1 MCFSLESRADE
12 SGDAESAR
20 FHGLLVSIESNQE
33 TITRTMDRL
42 AFRLKPFESLDP
54 RIPSD
59 QWQARWQGFL
69 RVRVPGKY
77 RFGATVLG
85 RFVLRVNNREVLNVN
100 SADASAPTTRFGE
113 AAELTAGEISITAEF
128 EKHIDRL
135 AVLRV
140 LQRQPDGFEESIFP
154 SDFSHFARSDKES
167 HASQET
173 FRHGLELITTSRCVA
188 CHRGS
193 KDIVDAFSL
202 ELPPASPIVNLVQS
216 VQKHW
221 LEKYLQ
227 NPQGAGLHSRMPRLF
242 GGDEADVVDREAAT
256 EYLSSL
262 SAEVELSQKDEI
274 RDLPLALNSEDVT
287 FGKLVFAKTGCIACH
302 SVPGESASDE
312 HRLYP
317 VDHAA
322 QRVLP
327 QRFRNWLVGT
337 TDAVGTGASHHPR
350 LSLQHLDDKGIGEL
364 EQFLSPA
371 NSVSLEQVELNVE
384 VVAESAVESRFLLL
398 ESNLEERTAFE
409 TKNSQQ
415 RMISLG
421 RLVVLQR
428 GCLNCHR
435 STASEIPPSSDAPTF
450 DSIIQQVDGRR
461 IDAGCLNA
469 DPVNGVPDFG
479 FSDTE
484 RRLIRETL
492 GTLSRTKRVSSAP
505 FDRLERSLQ
514 RLGCIACHERGGRQ
528 SVFSQRIREFVSLGH
543 DKTVRDI
550 SAPSLDGVGERL
562 RPKWLRRVLLDH
574 TRSRSWLDLSMPH
587 YPAEEVEPLID
598 LLIRADGID
607 PDEPEESDSRRESK
621 QLEGARL
628 LVGRT
633 GLNCVGCHDFGDHHG
648 TGVRAPDL
656 ETATQRLRFAWFQR
670 WLHNPQSIAPGTRMP
685 NVFNAGMSVLPH
697 VLDGRESTQVSAIW
711 SYLKQRENR
720 VLPLLPVAGG
730 TIPMSAES
738 NTPIPTAGPL
748 LIHGFLPEHAGLR
761 AAILGFPS
769 GLHFAWDTEKC
780 QLTRVWQGKF
790 MHQAGWEGSGKGGV
804 NVNAMNILGT
814 VVWRNDDRA
823 SIDITTG
830 PAPTFSVNPQT
841 VRFDESWATR
851 ADSGFAWWL
860 KTGSGEF
867 RIEEHLKPIS
877 IHGWTAF
884 ERSILVDDQS
894 ARSSLWL
901 RIAALS
907 PNNKAVSALN
917 PKDSSWQRVPGS
929 TYDWLVG
936 LQDGSKLARW
946 SIQNG
951 PGSKDVCVRV
961 PITDEAKR
969 TGMRLTYLRVKR
981 GEMPP
986 ADWQQMLHGKGEAP

>member
-1 MCFSLESRADE
+1 MCFGLECRADE

-20 FHGLLVSIESNQE
+20 LHGLIVTIESNQE
-33 TITRTMDRL
+33 KITRTMDRL

-54 RIPSD
+54 RIPPD

-85 RFVLRVNNREVLNVN
+85 RFIMRVNNQEVLNVN
-100 SADASAPTTRFGE
+100 SDDTSAPITRFGE
-113 AAELTAGEISITAEF
+113 AIDLAAGEISITAEF
-128 EKHIDRL
+128 EKHMDRP

-140 LQRQPDGFEESIFP
+140 LQRQPDGFEESILP
-154 SDFSHFARSDKES
+154 LDFSHFGSSDQES
-167 HASQET
+167 SESQET
-173 FRHGLELITTSRCVA
+173 FNKGLKLITNSRCVA

-193 KDIVDAFSL
+193 KDIVDSLSL
-202 ELPPASPIVNLVQS
+202 ESPPAPPIANLVQS
-216 VQKHW
+216 VQKSW
-221 LEKYLQ
+221 LRKYLQ
-227 NPQGAGLHSRMPRLF
+227 NPQSARLHSRMPRLF
-242 GGDEADVVDREAAT
+242 GDDEAGVIDREAAT

-262 SAEVELSQKDEI
+262 ITEEGLSHKDEI
-274 RDLPLALNSEDVT
+274 IAPPQPLNAKDIAL
-287 FGKLVFAKTGCIACH
+287 GKTAFAKTGCIACH
-302 SVPGESASDE
+302 SVPGESVSDD
-312 HRLYP
+312 HRLYS

-322 QRVLP
+322 QRFLP
-327 QRFRNWLVGT
+327 QRFRSWLVGT

-350 LSLQHLDDKGIGEL
+350 LSLQHLDDKVIGEL
-364 EQFLSPA
+364 ERFLSPA
-371 NSVSLEQVELNVE
+371 NSVSLEQVDLNVE

-398 ESNLEERTAFE
+398 ESSLEERAAFE
-409 TKNSQQ
+409 TKNPQQ

-421 RLVVLQR
+421 RQVVLQH

-435 STASEIPPSSDAPTF
+435 STATVTHPFSELSTF
-450 DSIIQQVDGRR
+450 DSMIQQVDGHT
-461 IDAGCLNA
+461 IDAGCLKD
-469 DPVNGVPDFG
+469 DPAPSVPDFG
-479 FSDTE
+479 FSITE

-492 GTLSRTKRVSSAP
+492 GTLSRTRRVSTAP

-514 RLGCIACHERGGRQ
+514 RLGCISCHERGGKE
-528 SVFSQRIREFVSLGH
+528 SAFSQRIGEFVSLGH

-562 RPKWLRRVLLDH
+562 RPTWLRRVLLDH
-574 TRSRSWLDLSMPH
+574 ARSRPWLDLNMPH
-587 YPAEEVEPLID
+587 YSTEEVEPLID
-598 LLIRADGID
+598 LLIRADGLD
-607 PDEPEESDSRRESK
+607 PDEPEESDSRSESK

-628 LVGRT
+628 LVGST

-711 SYLKQRENR
+711 SYLNQRENR
-720 VLPLLPVAGG
+720 VLPLLPIAGG

-738 NTPIPTAGPL
+738 DTPIPTAGPL

-790 MHQAGWEGSGKGGV
+790 MHQEGWEGSGKGGV
-804 NVNAMNILGT
+804 NVNAMNILGDI
-814 VVWRNDDRA
+814 VWRNEDGA
-823 SIDITTG
+823 SIDITTSAV
-830 PAPTFSVNPQT
+830 PVFSANTPT

-860 KTGSGEF
+860 TTESGEF

-884 ERSILVDDQS
+884 ERTILVDGQS

-901 RIAALS
+901 RVAALS
-907 PNNKAVSALN
+907 QTKMADTATN
-917 PKDSSWQRVPGS
+917 PEDSSWQRVPGS

-936 LQDGSKLARW
+936 LHDGSKLAGW

-951 PGSKDVCVRV
+951 PGSKGVYVLV
-961 PITDEAKR
+961 PITDEAR
-969 TGMRLTYLRVKR
+969 QTGMRLTYLRVQR

-986 ADWQQMLHGKGEAP
+986 AEWQQMLHGKGEAP